1 MNQFVSIRMALYT
14 GNKNLVQNGLE
25 NSWKNYYLGRQVL
38 TWTLVKS
45 VFY

>member
-1 MNQFVSIRMALYT
+1 MNQFVSVRMALYA

-25 NSWKNYYLGRQVL
+25 NSGKNYYLGKQIL
-38 TWTLVKS
+38 TWRLVKS